1 MLQLVS
7 RLVRQAVTLSTDQS
21 LVFFGKACS
30 NLILYISE
38 AEVHV

>member
-21 LVFFGKACS
+21 LVFFSAKHA
-30 NLILYISE
+30 
-38 AEVHV
+38 VT

>member
-21 LVFFGKACS
+21 LVFFRQS
-30 NLILYISE
+30 MQ
-38 AEVHV
+38 